1 VSPGVV
7 ALARLSGRP
16 IMPMAFASSRR
27 KVVPSWDRTTISLP
41 FGRMACVFGEP
52 VWVSARA
59 AAEELEEKRLAVQ
72 AALNAVEARAY
83 ALADGKGG
91 AAHG

>member
-1 VSPGVV
+1 
-7 ALARLSGRP
+7 
-16 IMPMAFASSRR
+16 
-27 KVVPSWDRTTISLP
+27 
-41 FGRMACVFGEP
+41 MACVFGEP